1 MKKTLPDTLKN
12 LYSKVTY
19 RVLNKWLLW
28 VKKRIPLPNSI
39 AGTYMRNS
47 INRSELIKLLK
58 FAYPERK
65 LLIWGTLFLV
75 LGSLVL
81 LAFPQAVRITMD
93 EAVSTKNLVLINQM
107 GIVMLL
113 FLAIQ
118 SIAAAFRYYLFTLAG
133 ERTVKRIRY
142 RLFDTLLEQEIG
154 FFDGQKT
161 GDLMSRINTDSNV
174 LQNTLSVNISMI
186 LRNSAGAFGGL
197 TLLLFTAWKLAI
209 LLFIILPL
217 LAWMVARFGGRVRNI
232 SRKVQDSLGVASGVA
247 EESLSNVRT
256 VRSFAAEPLECNRF
270 LKALDGA
277 LDIAKRKIRI
287 IANFTGAVSLLGSAA
302 IVLILWL
309 GGRMVVQGELSIGT
323 LSAFILYTMT
333 VAISVSSLGGL
344 WTDFMSAAGASA
356 RIFQI
361 LDRPPAISNEQGTK
375 IGRIKGKIT
384 LSDIGFSYPTR
395 PDYQVFKKLNLTI
408 KEGES
413 VALVGKSG
421 SGKSTIAALIQRLY
435 DPENGKIIIDETD
448 IKNLS
453 ASWLRRQIGTV
464 SQEPILMSTSIREN
478 IAYGKPD
485 APLEEIKQAAELA
498 FAGTFIEEF
507 PEKYETLVGE
517 RGVQLSG
524 GQKQRVAIA
533 RAMLKNPRI
542 LILDEATSALDAES
556 EDLVQKALNNLMKGR
571 TVLII
576 AHRLST
582 VKDSDRVILLEQG
595 EIVEEGHHEEL
606 IKNRDGIYFKLVQKQ
621 LSAN

>member
-1 MKKTLPDTLKN
+1 
-12 LYSKVTY
+12 TY
-19 RVLNKWLLW
+19 QQGNKWLLW
-28 VKKRIPLPNSI
+28 VEEKAIELKSTPGIFMKTP
-39 AGTYMRNS
+39 
-47 INRSELIKLLK
+47 INKSELKQLIK
-58 FAYPERK
+58 FASPERK
-65 LLIWGTLFLV
+65 LLIWGTLFLAV
-75 LGSLVL
+75 GSLVL

-93 EAVSTKNLVLINQM
+93 EAVSTKNLALINQM

-118 SIAAAFRYYLFTLAG
+118 SIATSFRYYLFTLAG
-133 ERTVKRIRY
+133 ERTVKRIRS
-142 RLFDTLLEQEIG
+142 RLFDTLLQQEIG
-154 FFDGQKT
+154 FFDDQKT
-161 GDLMSRINTDSNV
+161 GDLMSRINSDSTV

-186 LRNSAGAFGGL
+186 LRNIAGAVGGL
-197 TLLLFTAWKLAI
+197 ILLLYTAWKLAI
-209 LLFIILPL
+209 LLFIFLPP
-217 LAWMVARFGGRVRNI
+217 LAWMVARFGGKVRKI
-232 SRKVQDSLGVASGVA
+232 SRKVQDSLGDASAVAD
-247 EESLSNVRT
+247 ESLSTIRT
-256 VRSFAAEPLECNRF
+256 VRSFAAEPLESNRF
-270 LKALDGA
+270 LTALDKA
-277 LDIAKRKIRI
+277 LDIAEKKIRLV
-287 IANFTGAVSLLGSAA
+287 ANFTGAVSLLGSSA
-302 IVLILWL
+302 IVMILWL

-344 WTDFMSAAGASA
+344 WTDFMNAAGAST

-361 LDRPPAISNEQGTK
+361 LDRTPSMSNEQGITT
-375 IGRIKGKIT
+375 GRIKGEIT
-384 LSDIGFSYPTR
+384 LRDIQFSYPTR
-395 PDYQVFKKLNLTI
+395 SDYHVFKKLNLII

-413 VALVGKSG
+413 IALVGRSG

-435 DPENGKIIIDETD
+435 DPDKGKIFIDETN
-448 IKNLS
+448 IKDLS
-453 ASWLRRQIGTV
+453 ASWLRCQIGTV
-464 SQEPILMSTSIREN
+464 SQEPVLMSTSIREN

-485 APLEEIKQAAELA
+485 ASLDEIKQAAELA
-498 FAGTFIEEF
+498 FADKFIEEF
-507 PEKYETLVGE
+507 PAKYETLVGE

-582 VKDSDRVILLEQG
+582 VKDSDRVILLDRG
-595 EIVEEGHHEEL
+595 EIVEEGHHDQL

-621 LSAN
+621 LSSN